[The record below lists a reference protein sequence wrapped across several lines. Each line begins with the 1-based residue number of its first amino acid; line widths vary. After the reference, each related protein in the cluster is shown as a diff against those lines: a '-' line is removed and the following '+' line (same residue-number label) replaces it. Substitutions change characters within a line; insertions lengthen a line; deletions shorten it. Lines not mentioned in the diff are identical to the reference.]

1 VTHAN
6 AITTFLALGTP
17 EGDPARPSPAARQA
31 TIAHLAHCSDCW
43 ATVVGLHL
51 ATIGEAPPGSA
62 EMDARFGCEAVQD
75 EMWAL
80 VALDRGMIAREHA
93 GAARH
98 LGWCLACRTRFAE
111 LVAVERELAAAPR
124 WRQVGDRVRE
134 AAGRLVV
141 RLGRA
146 AAELVEI
153 PDGFVLGPAVAAVP
167 VRGGDA
173 TGQVAQSARFQV
185 GDSGVWAELGVD
197 DAGDGAAELSLRL
210 VSDAPESMSV
220 RVHEAR
226 AGGAAL
232 VARYTLSGTEPITV
246 RGLWPGSFIVE
257 LHDAHAEVHRVRLDV
272 GPGA

>member
-1 VTHAN
+1 VTHTD
-6 AITTFLALGTP
+6 AISTFLALGMP
-17 EGDPARPSPAARQA
+17 EGDPAKPSPRAREA
-31 TIAHLAHCSDCW
+31 TIQHLAHCSDCW
-43 ATVVGLHL
+43 TTVVGLHV
-51 ATIGEAPPGSA
+51 ATMGEAPSGST

-75 EMWAL
+75 EMWTL

-111 LVAVERELAAAPR
+111 LVAVDRELAAAPH
-124 WRQVGDRVRE
+124 WRRVGDRVRE

-141 RLGRA
+141 QLGRA

-153 PDGFVLGPAVAAVP
+153 PDGFVLGPALATVP

-173 TGQVAQSARFQV
+173 PGEVAQSARFQV
-185 GDSGVWAELGVD
+185 GESGVWAELCVD

-210 VSDAPESMSV
+210 VSDAPEPMSV

-226 AGGAAL
+226 AGGDAL